1 MTKKNKKI
9 ILIDTDLGD
18 DIDDA
23 AAIIM
28 ALNSP
33 EIEIMGITTVY
44 QNTYKRAEMVMDLC
58 KRYGRTDIPIYAGY
72 GTPLIER
79 PTYEESPIQYEIL
92 NQERHYNPKT
102 DLDAVDFIIQSV
114 QKNSELIIVA
124 MGAMTNLGLAFH
136 RAPKI
141 MKNVQIIAMGGMFT
155 SSAPEW
161 NMLCDPEAA
170 RIVMDFSESL
180 TMFGLDVTKYCLIQ
194 DALLNQLFL
203 SKSDRMMYYRQGIE
217 IFKEKT
223 GYPVTFHDVLLIAFL
238 IDPTIVELKQSDFT
252 IELSGASTRGAIVF
266 KVNAY
271 EIHSKTD
278 KNFRYAVKMDEAK
291 FKELILKRIS

>member
-1 MTKKNKKI
+1 MTKKNTKT

-18 DIDDA
+18 DVDDA

-33 EIEIMGITTVY
+33 ELEIMGITTVY

-58 KRYGRTDIPIYAGY
+58 KQYGRTDIPIYAGY

-79 PTYEESPIQYEIL
+79 PVHEESPIQYEIL
-92 NQERHYNPKT
+92 NKGVHYNPKT
-102 DLDAVDFIIQSV
+102 DIDAVDFIIQSV
-114 QKNSELIIVA
+114 RDNPELIIVA

-136 RAPKI
+136 RAPEI

-161 NMLCDPEAA
+161 NLLCDPEAA

-194 DALLNQLFL
+194 EELLDSLF
-203 SKSDRMMYYRQGIE
+203 SNKSERMMYYRNGIE

-223 GYPVTFHDVLLIAFL
+223 GYPVTFHDVLLIAYL
-238 IDPTIVELKQSDFT
+238 IDPSIVELKQSDFT
-252 IELSGASTRGAIVF
+252 IELSGTSTRGAIVF

-278 KNFRYAVKMDEAK
+278 RNFRYATKMDEAK
-291 FKELILKRIS
+291 FRDLVIKRIS